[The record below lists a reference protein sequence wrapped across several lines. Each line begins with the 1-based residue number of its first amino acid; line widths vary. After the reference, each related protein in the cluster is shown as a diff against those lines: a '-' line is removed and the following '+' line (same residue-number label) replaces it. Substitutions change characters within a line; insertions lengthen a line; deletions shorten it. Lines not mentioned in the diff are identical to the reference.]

1 MNRRNQILSAVL
13 AVQLVL
19 AVVVFWPRSTAAGA
33 EAGPLLENFSPGD
46 VVSLTIKD
54 ADGNQ
59 VTLAKDADSWVLPEA
74 DNFPVNGDKVSTL
87 LDNIGKLQ
95 TNRLVTR
102 TQASQK
108 RLQVADDDF
117 ARLVELKLADGQ
129 THKVYL
135 GSSPSSGA
143 THVRADSQSETY
155 LTADMRTYDVGAS
168 SGTWVDT
175 QYYTVPTTSTLSL
188 TLKNANGEFEF
199 DQASEG
205 QWTLKGLGGDE
216 QFKQSSFDSLL
227 AQATSLRMVEPIG
240 KEEQAS
246 FGLDKPQAVVTLKTQ
261 DGQTYTLTIGAKGE
275 DNNNYVAKWSESP
288 YYVRVAQYTAETFVN
303 KTRDDFIQPP
313 ATPTPAAG
321 AATPQA
327 PASGGN

>member
-1 MNRRNQILSAVL
+1 MNRRNQILGAVL

-19 AVVVFWPRSTAAGA
+19 AVVMFWPRSTASGA

-54 ADGNQ
+54 AQGNHI
-59 VTLAKDADSWVLPEA
+59 TLAKDSDSWVLPEA
-74 DNFPVNGDKVSTL
+74 GNFPANSEKVSSL
-87 LDNIGKLQ
+87 LDKIGNLQ
-95 TNRLVTR
+95 TNRLITR
-102 TQASQK
+102 TESSQK
-108 RLQVADDDF
+108 RLQVTDDDF
-117 ARLVELKLADGQ
+117 VRLVELKLADGQ

-143 THVRADSQSETY
+143 THVRADNQSETY
-155 LTADMRTYDVGAS
+155 LTADMPTYDVGAS
-168 SGTWVDT
+168 SATWIDT
-175 QYYTVPTTSTLSL
+175 QYYTVPTTTTLSVS
-188 TLKNANGEFEF
+188 LKNANGEFEF

-205 QWTLKGLGGDE
+205 KWTLKGLAGDE
-216 QFKQSSFDSLL
+216 QFNQSTFDTLL
-227 AQATSLRMVEPIG
+227 SQATSLRMVEPIG

-246 FGLDKPQAVVTLKTQ
+246 FGLDKPQALVTIKTQ

-303 KTRDDFIQPP
+303 KTRDDFIEPP
-313 ATPTPAAG
+313 ATATPEAG
-321 AATPQA
+321 ASTPTI
-327 PASGGN
+327 PSSGGN

>member
-59 VTLAKDADSWVLPEA
+59 ITLAKDSDSWVLPEA
-74 DNFPVNGDKVSTL
+74 DNFPANGEKVSSL

-95 TNRLVTR
+95 TDRLVTR
-102 TQASQK
+102 TQSSQK

-117 ARLVELKLADGQ
+117 VRLVELTLADGQ
-129 THKVYL
+129 AHKVYL

-143 THVRADSQSETY
+143 THVRADNQSETY
-155 LTADMRTYDVGAS
+155 LTADVRTYDVGAS
-168 SGTWVDT
+168 GTSWVDT

-188 TLKNANGEFEF
+188 SLKNANGEFEF
-199 DQASEG
+199 DQASDG
-205 QWTLKGLGGDE
+205 TWTLKGLSGDE
-216 QFKQSSFDSLL
+216 QFKQSTFDTLL
-227 AQATSLRMVEPIG
+227 TQATSLRMVEPIG
-240 KEEQAS
+240 KEKQAS
-246 FGLDKPQAVVTLKTQ
+246 FGLDKPQALVTIKTQ
-261 DGQTYTLTIGAKGE
+261 GGQTYTLAVGAKEE
-275 DNNNYVAKWSESP
+275 DSNNYVAKWSESP

-313 ATPTPAAG
+313 PTATPEAG
-321 AATPQA
+321 GATPQA

>member
-87 LDNIGKLQ
+87 LDTIGKLQ

-117 ARLVELKLADGQ
+117 VRLVELKLADGQ

-143 THVRADSQSETY
+143 THVRADSQPETY
-155 LTADMRTYDVGAS
+155 LTGDVRTYDVGAS

-205 QWTLKGLGGDE
+205 QWTLKGLAEDE
-216 QFKQSSFDSLL
+216 QFKQSTFDSLL

-246 FGLDKPQAVVTLKTQ
+246 FGLDKPQALVTVKTQ

-303 KTRDDFIQPP
+303 KTRDDFIQPS